1 MLHNGRHVA
10 SLSDPCPALSRDAA
24 PLVPARTRHERFGWL
39 NDAFATDVARLV
51 VDGAAMIEIVIAST
65 PGAVAQ
71 ATHPRVEVSLRDNAD
86 LVLVERHVGGLGD
99 DSLVNVAIQVHAAPG
114 SRCRHLRWQ
123 ALDADAQLLDTLQVA
138 LDTDAHYSL
147 ALLQLGSRSA
157 RSSVRLSLYGRG
169 AQATMCGVSVA
180 GDKRTIDTSL
190 LVDHIGAD
198 TTSAQTLR
206 ALARDRAQLA
216 WRSRVEVTA
225 TARGTSCEQSLKGL
239 LNNPGAEIDL
249 RPQLEIHTDAVRAS
263 HGATTGALDQN
274 MLFYLLSRG
283 LDADTARGLL
293 EWAFC
298 EDAIRLID
306 QPLLRRQAELAL
318 ADYLGNKVAHEA
330 LAHAALGEENH
341 RDVIASGNWRDPAG
355 CSRALPTMSR
365 VCAPTFRC
373 WRGTSTGVHWP
384 TWTTPHPRSGP
395 SAVLDAVNHYET
407 HLHSNVHRGVHTL
420 SQLATDAFEA
430 ARERVR
436 RYINAASTREI
447 VFVRGT
453 TEAINL
459 VAQSWGRSNLQP
471 GDEILISQLEH
482 HANIVPWQ
490 MAAAATGARLRGRA
504 HRCPRPVA

>member
-1 MLHNGRHVA
+1 MSTPVPVGVSYEQRLRAAIMSAAPMLDSRTVPLAARSEALDHALAAGLPRRRDDLWRYADLRYLDSAPLGPVPGVGPATDAPLLPPRLPGFTRLVLHNGRYVA
-10 SLSDPCPALSRDAA
+10 SLSDACPGLSRDAA

-51 VDGAAMIEIVIAST
+51 VDGTAMIEIVMAST

-86 LVLVERHVGGLGD
+86 LALVERHVGSLGE

-123 ALDADAQLLDTLQVA
+123 ALEADAQLLDTLQVA
-138 LDTDAHYSL
+138 LDTDTHYSL

-169 AQATMCGVSVA
+169 AQATVCGVSVA

-190 LVDHIGAD
+190 LLDHIGAD

-341 RDVIASGNWRDPAG
+341 RDVIVPSGD
-355 CSRALPTMSR
+355 
-365 VCAPTFRC
+365 
-373 WRGTSTGVHWP
+373 
-384 TWTTPHPRSGP
+384 
-395 SAVLDAVNHYET
+395 
-407 HLHSNVHRGVHTL
+407 
-420 SQLATDAFEA
+420 LA
-430 ARERVR
+430 
-436 RYINAASTREI
+436 
-447 VFVRGT
+447 
-453 TEAINL
+453 
-459 VAQSWGRSNLQP
+459 
-471 GDEILISQLEH
+471 
-482 HANIVPWQ
+482 
-490 MAAAATGARLRGRA
+490 
-504 HRCPRPVA
+504 

>member
-1 MLHNGRHVA
+1 MSTASTPAVGVSYEQRLRAAIMDAAPMLDSRTVPLAARSDALNHALAAGLPKRRDDLWRYADLRFLDTAPLGPVAGAGPATDAPVLPARLPGFTRLVLHNGRLVA
-10 SLSDPCPALSRDAA
+10 SLSDPCPALSRDAT

-51 VDGAAMIEIVIAST
+51 VDGPALIELVIAAT
-65 PGAVAQ
+65 PGAIAQ
-71 ATHPRVEVSLRDNAD
+71 ATHPRVEVSLRDNAE
-86 LVLVERHVGGLGD
+86 LVLVERHVGSLGD
-99 DSLVNVAIQVHAAPG
+99 DSLVNVAVQLHCAPG
-114 SRCRHLRWQ
+114 SSCRHLRWQ
-123 ALDADAQLLDTLQVA
+123 SLAADAQLLDTLQVA
-138 LDTDAHYSL
+138 LDRDARYSL

-157 RSSVRLSLYGRG
+157 RSSTRISLYGRG
-169 AQATMCGVSVA
+169 AQATVCGVSVA
-180 GDKRTIDTSL
+180 GEKRTIDTSL

-225 TARGTSCEQSLKGL
+225 SARGTSCEQSLKGL

-318 ADYLGNKVAHEA
+318 ADCLGNRVAHEA
-330 LAHAALGEENH
+330 LAHAELGAAISREE
-341 RDVIASGNWRDPAG
+341 
-355 CSRALPTMSR
+355 
-365 VCAPTFRC
+365 
-373 WRGTSTGVHWP
+373 
-384 TWTTPHPRSGP
+384 
-395 SAVLDAVNHYET
+395 
-407 HLHSNVHRGVHTL
+407 
-420 SQLATDAFEA
+420 LA
-430 ARERVR
+430 
-436 RYINAASTREI
+436 
-447 VFVRGT
+447 
-453 TEAINL
+453 
-459 VAQSWGRSNLQP
+459 
-471 GDEILISQLEH
+471 
-482 HANIVPWQ
+482 
-490 MAAAATGARLRGRA
+490 
-504 HRCPRPVA
+504 